1 MWQQIKEKAKK
12 VFCWLGTVFTAIF
25 AVLFVKEVQKKEK
38 EKDPVLIDDVEEV
51 NEKASKKRAE
61 AIARISNTP
70 ARDVAEQYG
79 SVCDTIAEGK
89 DRFKKRCTE
98 WTEYE
103 DIRR

>member
-1 MWQQIKEKAKK
+1 MSYNI
-12 VFCWLGTVFTAIF
+12 AIDGPAGAGKSTIVNLVSRF
-25 AVLFVKEVQKKEK
+25 YNVNSGR
-38 EKDPVLIDDVEEV
+38 VLIDDVEEV

-89 DRFKKRCTE
+89 DRFRKRCTE
-98 WTEYE
+98 WTDYE

>member
-12 VFCWLGTVFTAIF
+12 VFCWLGTVLTAIF
-25 AVLFVKEVQKKEK
+25 TVLFVKEINNKKKDE
-38 EKDPVLIDDVEEV
+38 DPVLIDDVEEV
-51 NEKASKKRAE
+51 NDKASKKRAE
-61 AIARISNTP
+61 AIARISNTL

-89 DRFKKRCTE
+89 DRFRKRCTE

>member
-25 AVLFVKEVQKKEK
+25 TVLFVKEVQK
-38 EKDPVLIDDVEEV
+38 KDPVLIDDVEEV

-89 DRFKKRCTE
+89 DRFRKRCTE
-98 WTEYE
+98 WTKYE